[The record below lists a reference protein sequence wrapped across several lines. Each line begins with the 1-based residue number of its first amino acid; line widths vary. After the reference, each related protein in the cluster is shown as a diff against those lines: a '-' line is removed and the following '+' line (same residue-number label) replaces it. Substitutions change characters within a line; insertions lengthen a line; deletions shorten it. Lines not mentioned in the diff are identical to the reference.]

1 MKKRTIQK
9 QDLNRQLPARAL
21 VFALLV
27 VLIVALVSG
36 ALVTLAHLQTTQFQ
50 LQQDR
55 QAVLRNAKSGFQYLL
70 AQEKVENKK
79 IQAHFDLFGQGRDS
93 VLLRRYPWGFY
104 DVLFSKAH
112 RQTIQGQF
120 LQTKAAILGTD
131 IKEQQQSALYL
142 LDNNRSLS
150 LVGKTRIE
158 GIAYLPKA
166 GVKRGYINGLSY
178 YGDRLIYGEKERSKR
193 YLPKLNEERIKL
205 LQQEFLKMTGSTA
218 LAQEVQ
224 HSFGELP
231 LEIYAPTVYLKNQQ
245 VSGQVII
252 RSDSLIYV
260 GKDAKLEDVLL
271 FAPNIVIEAGF
282 KGQLQAF
289 ATKTILVQENVKLEY
304 PSGLTLLSKYQKDNQ
319 IKIED
324 NTIIEGNILVKTD
337 KLQSNVVPVQLVV
350 NEKATIIGEIYSD
363 TKVEIKGT
371 LFGHLSCHSFIYR
384 TAASIF
390 DNHLYNANM
399 IYKNRPDMF
408 FTNLYLEDAKANKI
422 LKWVE

>member
-1 MKKRTIQK
+1 MKKHILQK
-9 QDLNRQLPARAL
+9 NINHQLPARAL

-27 VLIVALVSG
+27 VLMVALVSG
-36 ALVTLAHLQTTQFQ
+36 ALITLAHLQTTQFQ

-55 QAVLRNAKSGFQYLL
+55 QAVLRNAKSGFEYLL
-70 AQEKVENKK
+70 AQGKVENKK
-79 IQAHFDLFGQGRDS
+79 LEAHFDLFEQNRDS

-112 RQTIQGQF
+112 RRTIQGQF
-120 LQTKAAILGTD
+120 TQTKAAILGTN
-131 IKEQQQSALYL
+131 IGEQQQSALYL

-158 GIAYLPKA
+158 GVAYLPKA

-178 YGDRLIYGEKERSKR
+178 YGDRLIYGEKKRSKR

-205 LQQEFLKMTGSTA
+205 LQQEFLKMNGTTS
-218 LAQEVQ
+218 LAQEVK

-231 LEIYAPTVYLKNQQ
+231 LEIYAPTVYLKNQKIT
-245 VSGQVII
+245 GQVII
-252 RSDSLIYV
+252 RSDSLIYI

-282 KGQLQAF
+282 EGQLQAF
-289 ATKTILVQENVKLEY
+289 ATKTILVQKKVKLNY
-304 PSGLTLLSKYQKDNQ
+304 PSGLNLLSKYQEGNE

-324 NTIIEGNILVKTD
+324 NTIIEGNVLIKTD
-337 KLQSNVVPVQLVV
+337 RLQSNTVPVQLVV

-363 TKVEIKGT
+363 TKVEFKGT
-371 LFGHLSCHSFIYR
+371 LHGHMACHSFIYR

-399 IYKNRPDMF
+399 IYKHRPNTF
-408 FTNLYLEDAKANKI
+408 LTSLYLENTEANKI
-422 LKWVE
+422 LKWEN